1 MCSQWLVLNSAINS
15 AQAESVLLKLVSSNL
30 SAPTFMLD
38 TKYSQYIQH
47 RIDQK
52 TKPLGALGL
61 LENVAHQL
69 ALIQSQGKEAA
80 VEHIELNKPSIIIFA
95 GDHGIADEGV
105 SIAPSAVTQQMVLNF
120 LQGGAAINCF
130 CTVNDI
136 DITVV
141 DTGILLPVET
151 DNPMLISQRL
161 GTRTANFAN
170 EAAMSSE
177 TVEQGIE
184 LGQLLIN
191 KTISSGSN
199 LIMFGEMGI
208 GNTSSASAILSA
220 LANRSATECV
230 GLGTGIN
237 SEQLE
242 RKKAVVEQGVARCKG
257 LELKE
262 VKELK
267 DIKEVLAQV
276 GGYEI
281 VQMVGGFLGAYQTKT
296 PVLVDGFIVS
306 VAAYVATL
314 IEPNCRDYMIFAHRS
329 EESGHQIVL
338 ELLAAEPLL
347 DLGLRL
353 GEGTGAALAM
363 PIIRAAAEFYNNMAS
378 FESAGVT
385 V

>member
-1 MCSQWLVLNSAINS
+1 
-15 AQAESVLLKLVSSNL
+15 
-30 SAPTFMLD
+30 MLD
-38 TKYSQYIQH
+38 TQYSKYIQH

-61 LENVAHQL
+61 LEKVAHQL
-69 ALIQSQGKEAA
+69 ALIQSQDKEAA

-105 SIAPSAVTQQMVLNF
+105 SIALSAVTQQMVLNF
-120 LQGGAAINCF
+120 LSGGAAINCF
-130 CTVNDI
+130 CTVNNI

-141 DTGILLPVET
+141 DTGILLPVES
-151 DNPMLISQRL
+151 DSDMLISQRL
-161 GTRTANFAN
+161 GTRTNNFAN
-170 EAAMSSE
+170 EAAMSLE
-177 TVEQGIE
+177 TVERGIE
-184 LGQLLIN
+184 LGTELVSR
-191 KTISSGSN
+191 TISNGTN
-199 LIMFGEMGI
+199 IIMFGEMGI

-220 LANRSATECV
+220 LANRAASECV

-237 SEQLE
+237 DEQFA
-242 RKKAVVEQGVARCKG
+242 RKVAVVEQGVARCKG
-257 LELKE
+257 LEPKDVKE

-281 VQMVGGFLGAYQTKT
+281 VQMVGAFLGAYQNKT

-329 EESGHQIVL
+329 EESGHKILL
-338 ELLAAEPLL
+338 ELLDAEPLL

>member
-1 MCSQWLVLNSAINS
+1 
-15 AQAESVLLKLVSSNL
+15 
-30 SAPTFMLD
+30 MLD
-38 TKYSQYIQH
+38 TKYSQSIQH

-61 LENVAHQL
+61 LEKVAHQL

-120 LQGGAAINCF
+120 LSGGAAINCF
-130 CTVNDI
+130 CAVNNI

-141 DTGILLPVET
+141 DTGILLPVES
-151 DNPMLISQRL
+151 DSDMLISQRL
-161 GTRTANFAN
+161 GTRTNNFAN
-170 EAAMSSE
+170 EAAMSLE
-177 TVEQGIE
+177 TVERGIE
-184 LGQLLIN
+184 LGTELVSR
-191 KTISSGSN
+191 TILNGTN
-199 LIMFGEMGI
+199 IIMFGEMGI

-220 LANRSATECV
+220 LSNRAAAECV

-237 SEQLE
+237 NEQLA
-242 RKKAVVEQGVARCKG
+242 RKVAVVEQGVARCKG

-262 VKELK
+262 VKKLK

-281 VQMVGGFLGAYQTKT
+281 VQMVGAFLGSYQNRT
-296 PVLVDGFIVS
+296 PILVDGFIVS

-329 EESGHQIVL
+329 EESGHKILL
-338 ELLAAEPLL
+338 ELLDAEPLL

>member
-1 MCSQWLVLNSAINS
+1 
-15 AQAESVLLKLVSSNL
+15 
-30 SAPTFMLD
+30 MLD
-38 TKYSQYIQH
+38 TQYSQYIQH

-52 TKPLGALGL
+52 TKPHGALGL
-61 LENVAHQL
+61 LEKVAHQL
-69 ALIQSQGKEAA
+69 ALIQSQGKQAA
-80 VEHIELNKPSIIIFA
+80 VEHIELNTPSIIIFA

-120 LQGGAAINCF
+120 LNGGAAINCF
-130 CTVNDI
+130 CAVNNI

-141 DTGILLPVET
+141 DTGILLPVES
-151 DNPMLISQRL
+151 DSGMLISQRL
-161 GTRTANFAN
+161 GTRTKNFAN
-170 EAAMSSE
+170 EAAMNLE
-177 TVEQGIE
+177 TVERGIE
-184 LGQLLIN
+184 LGAELVSR
-191 KTISSGSN
+191 TISNGTN
-199 LIMFGEMGI
+199 IIMFGEMGI

-220 LANRSATECV
+220 LANRSADECV

-237 SEQLE
+237 NEQLT
-242 RKKAVVEQGVARCKG
+242 RKVTVVEQGVARCKG
-257 LELKE
+257 LDATE
-262 VKELK
+262 VK

-281 VQMVGGFLGAYQTKT
+281 VQMVGGFLGAYQNRT

-314 IEPNCRDYMIFAHRS
+314 IEPSCRDYMIFAHRS
-329 EESGHQIVL
+329 EESGHKIL
-338 ELLAAEPLL
+338 FELLDAEPLL

-378 FESAGVT
+378 FASAGVT

>member
-1 MCSQWLVLNSAINS
+1 
-15 AQAESVLLKLVSSNL
+15 
-30 SAPTFMLD
+30 MLD
-38 TKYSQYIQH
+38 TQYSPSIQH

-61 LENVAHQL
+61 LEKVAHQL

-95 GDHGIADEGV
+95 GDHGVADEGV

-120 LQGGAAINCF
+120 LSGGAAINCF
-130 CTVNDI
+130 CAVNNV

-141 DTGILLPVET
+141 DTGILLPVES
-151 DNPMLISQRL
+151 DSDMLISQRL
-161 GTRTANFAN
+161 GTRTNNFAN
-170 EAAMSSE
+170 EAAMSLE
-177 TVEQGIE
+177 TVERGIE
-184 LGQLLIN
+184 LGTELVSR
-191 KTISSGSN
+191 TISNGTN
-199 LIMFGEMGI
+199 IIMFGEMGI

-220 LANRSATECV
+220 LANRTAVECV

-237 SEQLE
+237 NEQLA
-242 RKKAVVEQGVARCKG
+242 RKVAVVEQGVARCKG
-257 LELKE
+257 LDLKE
-262 VKELK
+262 VKDTK
-267 DIKEVLAQV
+267 KVLAQV

-281 VQMVGGFLGAYQTKT
+281 VQMVGAFLGAYQNKT

-329 EESGHQIVL
+329 EESGHKILL
-338 ELLAAEPLL
+338 ELLDAEPLL

>member
-1 MCSQWLVLNSAINS
+1 
-15 AQAESVLLKLVSSNL
+15 
-30 SAPTFMLD
+30 MLD
-38 TKYSQYIQH
+38 TQYSQYIQH

-61 LENVAHQL
+61 LEKVAHQL

-80 VEHIELNKPSIIIFA
+80 VEHIELNKPRIIIFA

-120 LQGGAAINCF
+120 LSGGAAINCF
-130 CTVNDI
+130 CAVNNI

-141 DTGILLPVET
+141 DTGILLPVES
-151 DNPMLISQRL
+151 DSDMLISQRL
-161 GTRTANFAN
+161 GTRTNNFAN
-170 EAAMSSE
+170 EAAMSLE
-177 TVEQGIE
+177 TVEHGIE
-184 LGQLLIN
+184 LGTELVSR
-191 KTISSGSN
+191 TISNGTN
-199 LIMFGEMGI
+199 IIMFGEMGI

-220 LANRSATECV
+220 LANRAAAECV

-237 SEQLE
+237 NEQLA
-242 RKKAVVEQGVARCKG
+242 RKVAVVEQGVARCKG
-257 LELKE
+257 LELTD
-262 VKELK
+262 LK
-267 DIKEVLAQV
+267 DIKGLKDLKEVLAQV

-281 VQMVGGFLGAYQTKT
+281 VQMVGGFLGAYQNRT

-314 IEPNCRDYMIFAHRS
+314 IEPSCRDYMIFAHRS
-329 EESGHQIVL
+329 EESGHKILL
-338 ELLAAEPLL
+338 ELLDAEPLL

>member
-1 MCSQWLVLNSAINS
+1 
-15 AQAESVLLKLVSSNL
+15 
-30 SAPTFMLD
+30 MLD
-38 TKYSQYIQH
+38 TQYSQYIQH

-52 TKPLGALGL
+52 TKPHGALGL
-61 LENVAHQL
+61 LEKVAHQL
-69 ALIQSQGKEAA
+69 ALIQSQGKQAA
-80 VEHIELNKPSIIIFA
+80 VEHIELNAPSIIIFA

-120 LQGGAAINCF
+120 LNGGAAINCF
-130 CTVNDI
+130 CAVNNV

-141 DTGILLPVET
+141 DTGILLPVES
-151 DNPMLISQRL
+151 DSDMLISQRL
-161 GTRTANFAN
+161 GPRTNNFAN
-170 EAAMSSE
+170 EAAMSLE
-177 TVEQGIE
+177 TVERGIE
-184 LGQLLIN
+184 LGTELVSR
-191 KTISSGSN
+191 TISNGTN
-199 LIMFGEMGI
+199 IIMFGEMGI

-220 LANRSATECV
+220 LANRTAVECV

-237 SEQLE
+237 NEQLA
-242 RKKAVVEQGVARCKG
+242 RKVAVVEQGVARCRG
-257 LELKE
+257 IDAKE
-262 VKELK
+262 VK

-281 VQMVGGFLGAYQTKT
+281 VQMVGAFLGAYQNRT

-306 VAAYVATL
+306 VAAYAATL

-329 EESGHQIVL
+329 EESGHKILL
-338 ELLAAEPLL
+338 ELLDAEPLL

>member
-1 MCSQWLVLNSAINS
+1 
-15 AQAESVLLKLVSSNL
+15 
-30 SAPTFMLD
+30 MLD
-38 TKYSQYIQH
+38 TQYSQSIQH

-61 LENVAHQL
+61 LEKVAHQL

-120 LQGGAAINCF
+120 LSGGAAINCF
-130 CTVNDI
+130 CAVNNI

-141 DTGILLPVET
+141 DTGILLPVES
-151 DNPMLISQRL
+151 DSDMLISQRL
-161 GTRTANFAN
+161 GTRTNNFAN
-170 EAAMSSE
+170 EAAMSLE
-177 TVEQGIE
+177 TVERGIE
-184 LGQLLIN
+184 LGTELVSR
-191 KTISSGSN
+191 TISNGTN
-199 LIMFGEMGI
+199 IIMFGEMGI

-220 LANRSATECV
+220 LSNRAAAECV

-237 SEQLE
+237 NEQLA
-242 RKKAVVEQGVARCKG
+242 RKVAVVEQGVARCKG
-257 LELKE
+257 LDLKE
-262 VKELK
+262 VK

-281 VQMVGGFLGAYQTKT
+281 VQMVGAFLGAYQDKT

-314 IEPNCRDYMIFAHRS
+314 IEPSCRDYMIFAHRS
-329 EESGHQIVL
+329 EESGHKILL
-338 ELLAAEPLL
+338 EQLDAEPLL

>member
-1 MCSQWLVLNSAINS
+1 
-15 AQAESVLLKLVSSNL
+15 
-30 SAPTFMLD
+30 MLD
-38 TKYSQYIQH
+38 TQYSQYIQH

-61 LENVAHQL
+61 LEKVAHQL

-120 LQGGAAINCF
+120 LSGGAAINCF
-130 CTVNDI
+130 CAVNNI

-141 DTGILLPVET
+141 DTGILLPVES
-151 DNPMLISQRL
+151 DSDMLISQRL
-161 GTRTANFAN
+161 GTRTNSFAN
-170 EAAMSSE
+170 EAAMSLE
-177 TVEQGIE
+177 TVERGIE
-184 LGQLLIN
+184 LGTELVSR
-191 KTISSGSN
+191 TISNGTN
-199 LIMFGEMGI
+199 IIMFGEMGI

-220 LANRSATECV
+220 LSNRAAAECV

-237 SEQLE
+237 NEQLA
-242 RKKAVVEQGVARCKG
+242 RKVAVVEQGVARCKG

-262 VKELK
+262 VKKLK

-281 VQMVGGFLGAYQTKT
+281 VQMVGGFLGSYQNRT
-296 PVLVDGFIVS
+296 PILVDGFIVS

-329 EESGHQIVL
+329 EESGHKILL
-338 ELLAAEPLL
+338 ELLDAEPLL

-378 FESAGVT
+378 FESAGVS

>member
-1 MCSQWLVLNSAINS
+1 
-15 AQAESVLLKLVSSNL
+15 
-30 SAPTFMLD
+30 MLD
-38 TKYSQYIQH
+38 TQYSQYIQH

-61 LENVAHQL
+61 LEKVAHKL
-69 ALIQSQGKEAA
+69 ALIQSQGKETA

-120 LQGGAAINCF
+120 LNGGAAINCF
-130 CTVNDI
+130 CAVSDI

-141 DTGILLPVET
+141 DTGILLPVES
-151 DNPMLISQRL
+151 DSGMLISQRL
-161 GTRTANFAN
+161 GTRTNNFAN
-170 EAAMSSE
+170 EAAMSLE
-177 TVEQGIE
+177 TVERGIE
-184 LGQLLIN
+184 LGTELISR
-191 KTISSGSN
+191 TISNGTN
-199 LIMFGEMGI
+199 IIMFGEMGI

-220 LANRSATECV
+220 LANRSADECV

-237 SEQLE
+237 NEQLA
-242 RKKAVVEQGVARCKG
+242 RKVAVVEQGVARCKG
-257 LELKE
+257 LAAKE
-262 VKELK
+262 VK

-281 VQMVGGFLGAYQTKT
+281 VQMVGGFLGAYQNKT

-306 VAAYVATL
+306 VAAYAATL

-329 EESGHQIVL
+329 EESGHRILL
-338 ELLAAEPLL
+338 ELLDAEPLL

>member
-1 MCSQWLVLNSAINS
+1 
-15 AQAESVLLKLVSSNL
+15 
-30 SAPTFMLD
+30 MLD
-38 TKYSQYIQH
+38 TQYSQYIQH

-61 LENVAHQL
+61 LEKVAHQL
-69 ALIQSQGKEAA
+69 ALIQSQGKQAA

-120 LQGGAAINCF
+120 LSGGAAINCF
-130 CTVNDI
+130 CAVNNI

-141 DTGILLPVET
+141 DTGILLPVES
-151 DNPMLISQRL
+151 DSDMLISQRL
-161 GTRTANFAN
+161 GTRTNNFAN
-170 EAAMSSE
+170 EAAMSLE
-177 TVEQGIE
+177 TVERGIGLGSE
-184 LGQLLIN
+184 LVSR
-191 KTISSGSN
+191 TISNGTN
-199 LIMFGEMGI
+199 IIMFGEMGI
-208 GNTSSASAILSA
+208 GNTSSASAILSV
-220 LANRSATECV
+220 LANRSADECV

-237 SEQLE
+237 NEQLT
-242 RKKAVVEQGVARCKG
+242 RKVAVVEQGVARCKG
-257 LELKE
+257 LDATE
-262 VKELK
+262 VK

-281 VQMVGGFLGAYQTKT
+281 VQMVGGFLGAYQNRT

-329 EESGHQIVL
+329 EESGHKILL
-338 ELLAAEPLL
+338 ELLDAEPLL

>member
-1 MCSQWLVLNSAINS
+1 
-15 AQAESVLLKLVSSNL
+15 
-30 SAPTFMLD
+30 MLD
-38 TKYSQYIQH
+38 TQYSQSIQH

-61 LENVAHQL
+61 LEKVAHQL

-120 LQGGAAINCF
+120 LSGGAAINCF
-130 CTVNDI
+130 CAVNNV

-141 DTGILLPVET
+141 DTGILLPVES
-151 DNPMLISQRL
+151 DSDMLISQRL
-161 GTRTANFAN
+161 GTRTNNFAN
-170 EAAMSSE
+170 EAAMSLE
-177 TVEQGIE
+177 TVERGIE
-184 LGQLLIN
+184 LGTELVSR
-191 KTISSGSN
+191 TISNGTN
-199 LIMFGEMGI
+199 IIMFGEMGI

-220 LANRSATECV
+220 LANRTAVECV

-237 SEQLE
+237 NEQLA
-242 RKKAVVEQGVARCKG
+242 RKVAVVEQGVARCKG
-257 LELKE
+257 IDAKE
-262 VKELK
+262 VK

-281 VQMVGGFLGAYQTKT
+281 VQMVGGFLGAYQNRT

-329 EESGHQIVL
+329 EESGHKILL
-338 ELLAAEPLL
+338 ELLDAEPLL

>member
-1 MCSQWLVLNSAINS
+1 
-15 AQAESVLLKLVSSNL
+15 
-30 SAPTFMLD
+30 MLD

-61 LENVAHQL
+61 LEKVAHQL
-69 ALIQSQGKEAA
+69 ALIQSQGKESA

-120 LQGGAAINCF
+120 LSGGAAINCF
-130 CTVNDI
+130 CAVNNI

-141 DTGILLPVET
+141 DTGILLPIES

-161 GTRTANFAN
+161 GTRTNNFVN
-170 EAAMSSE
+170 EAAMSLE
-177 TVEQGIE
+177 TVERGIE
-184 LGQLLIN
+184 LGAELVS
-191 KTISSGSN
+191 KTISNGTN
-199 LIMFGEMGI
+199 IIMFGEMGI

-220 LANRSATECV
+220 LSNRTAAECV

-237 SEQLE
+237 NEQLA
-242 RKKAVVEQGVARCKG
+242 RKVAVVEQGVARCKG
-257 LELKE
+257 LDPKS
-262 VKELK
+262 
-267 DIKEVLAQV
+267 ILAQV

-281 VQMVGGFLGAYQTKT
+281 VQMVGGFLGAYHNRT

-314 IEPNCRDYMIFAHRS
+314 IEPNCREYMIFAHRS
-329 EESGHQIVL
+329 EESGHKILL
-338 ELLAAEPLL
+338 ELLDAEPLL

>member
-1 MCSQWLVLNSAINS
+1 
-15 AQAESVLLKLVSSNL
+15 
-30 SAPTFMLD
+30 MLD
-38 TKYSQYIQH
+38 TQYSQYIQH

-52 TKPLGALGL
+52 TKPHGALGL
-61 LENVAHQL
+61 LEKVAHQL
-69 ALIQSQGKEAA
+69 ALIQSQGKQAA
-80 VEHIELNKPSIIIFA
+80 VEHIELNTPSIIIFA

-120 LQGGAAINCF
+120 LNGGAAINCF
-130 CTVNDI
+130 CAVNHI

-141 DTGILLPVET
+141 DTGILLPVES
-151 DNPMLISQRL
+151 DSPMLISQRL
-161 GTRTANFAN
+161 GTRTNNFAN
-170 EAAMSSE
+170 EAAMSLE
-177 TVEQGIE
+177 TVERGIDLGSE
-184 LGQLLIN
+184 LVSR
-191 KTISSGSN
+191 TISNGTN
-199 LIMFGEMGI
+199 IIMFGEMGI

-220 LANRSATECV
+220 LANRAAAECV

-237 SEQLE
+237 NEQLA
-242 RKKAVVEQGVARCKG
+242 RKVAVVEQGVARCKG
-257 LELKE
+257 LDATE
-262 VKELK
+262 VK

-281 VQMVGGFLGAYQTKT
+281 VQMVGGFLGAYQNRT

-329 EESGHQIVL
+329 EESGHKILL
-338 ELLAAEPLL
+338 ELLRAEPLL

>member
-1 MCSQWLVLNSAINS
+1 
-15 AQAESVLLKLVSSNL
+15 
-30 SAPTFMLD
+30 MLD
-38 TKYSQYIQH
+38 TKHSQYIQH

-61 LENVAHQL
+61 LEKVAHQL
-69 ALIQSQGKEAA
+69 ALIQSQGKESA
-80 VEHIELNKPSIIIFA
+80 VQHIELHKPSIIIFA

-120 LQGGAAINCF
+120 LNGGAAINCF
-130 CTVNDI
+130 CAVNNI

-141 DTGILLPVET
+141 DTGILLPIES

-161 GTRTANFAN
+161 GTRTNNFAN
-170 EAAMSSE
+170 EAAMSLE
-177 TVEQGIE
+177 TVERGIE
-184 LGQLLIN
+184 LGSELVSR
-191 KTISSGSN
+191 TISDGTN
-199 LIMFGEMGI
+199 IIMFGEMGI

-220 LANRSATECV
+220 LANRTAAECV

-237 SEQLE
+237 NEQLA
-242 RKKAVVEQGVARCKG
+242 RKVAVVEQGVARCKG
-257 LELKE
+257 LDPKS
-262 VKELK
+262 
-267 DIKEVLAQV
+267 ILAQV

-281 VQMVGGFLGAYQTKT
+281 VQMVGGFLGVYQNRT

-314 IEPNCRDYMIFAHRS
+314 IEPNCRNYMVFAHRS
-329 EESGHQIVL
+329 EESGHKILL
-338 ELLAAEPLL
+338 ELLDAEPLL

>member
-1 MCSQWLVLNSAINS
+1 
-15 AQAESVLLKLVSSNL
+15 
-30 SAPTFMLD
+30 MLD
-38 TKYSQYIQH
+38 TQYSQYIQH

-61 LENVAHQL
+61 LEKVAHQL
-69 ALIQSQGKEAA
+69 ALIQSQGKEAT
-80 VEHIELNKPSIIIFA
+80 VEYIELNKPSIIIFA

-120 LQGGAAINCF
+120 LSGGAAINCF
-130 CTVNDI
+130 CAVNNI

-141 DTGILLPVET
+141 DTGILLPVES
-151 DNPMLISQRL
+151 DSDMLISQRL
-161 GTRTANFAN
+161 GTRTNNFAN
-170 EAAMSSE
+170 EAAMSLE
-177 TVEQGIE
+177 TVERGIE
-184 LGQLLIN
+184 LGTELVSR
-191 KTISSGSN
+191 TISNGTN
-199 LIMFGEMGI
+199 IIMFGEMGI

-220 LANRSATECV
+220 LANRAAAECV

-237 SEQLE
+237 NDQLV
-242 RKKAVVEQGVARCKG
+242 RKVALVEQGVARCKG
-257 LELKE
+257 LEPKK

-281 VQMVGGFLGAYQTKT
+281 VQMVGAFLGAYQNKT

-329 EESGHQIVL
+329 EESGHKILL
-338 ELLAAEPLL
+338 ELLDAEPLL

>member
-1 MCSQWLVLNSAINS
+1 
-15 AQAESVLLKLVSSNL
+15 
-30 SAPTFMLD
+30 MLD

-61 LENVAHQL
+61 LEKVAHQL
-69 ALIQSQGKEAA
+69 ALIQSQGKESA

-95 GDHGIADEGV
+95 GDHGVADEGV

-120 LQGGAAINCF
+120 LNDGAAINCF
-130 CTVNDI
+130 CAVSNI

-141 DTGILLPVET
+141 DTGILLPVES
-151 DNPMLISQRL
+151 DSPILIPQRL
-161 GTRTANFAN
+161 GTRTNNFAN
-170 EAAMSSE
+170 EAAMSLE
-177 TVEQGIE
+177 TVERGIE
-184 LGQLLIN
+184 LGAELVSR
-191 KTISSGSN
+191 TISNGTN
-199 LIMFGEMGI
+199 IIMFGEMGI

-220 LANRSATECV
+220 LANRTAVECV

-237 SEQLE
+237 NEQFA
-242 RKKAVVEQGVARCKG
+242 RKVAVVEQGVARCKG
-257 LELKE
+257 LDPKS
-262 VKELK
+262 
-267 DIKEVLAQV
+267 ILAQV

-281 VQMVGGFLGAYQTKT
+281 VQMVGAFLGAYQNRT

-329 EESGHQIVL
+329 EESGHKILL
-338 ELLAAEPLL
+338 ELLDAEPLL

>member
-1 MCSQWLVLNSAINS
+1 
-15 AQAESVLLKLVSSNL
+15 
-30 SAPTFMLD
+30 MLD
-38 TKYSQYIQH
+38 TQYSQYIQH

-61 LENVAHQL
+61 LEKVAHQL

-120 LQGGAAINCF
+120 LSDGAAINCF
-130 CTVNDI
+130 CAVNNI

-141 DTGILLPVET
+141 DTGILLPVES
-151 DNPMLISQRL
+151 DSDMLISQRL
-161 GTRTANFAN
+161 GTRTNNFAN
-170 EAAMSSE
+170 EAAMSLE
-177 TVEQGIE
+177 TVERGIE
-184 LGQLLIN
+184 LGTELVS
-191 KTISSGSN
+191 KTISNGTN
-199 LIMFGEMGI
+199 IIMFGEMGI

-220 LANRSATECV
+220 LANRAAAECV

-237 SEQLE
+237 NEQLA
-242 RKKAVVEQGVARCKG
+242 RKVAVVEQGVARCKG
-257 LELKE
+257 LDANE
-262 VKELK
+262 VK

-281 VQMVGGFLGAYQTKT
+281 VQMVGTFLGAYQNKT

-314 IEPNCRDYMIFAHRS
+314 IEPSCRDYMIFAHRS
-329 EESGHQIVL
+329 EESGHKILL
-338 ELLAAEPLL
+338 ELLDAEPLL

>member
-1 MCSQWLVLNSAINS
+1 
-15 AQAESVLLKLVSSNL
+15 
-30 SAPTFMLD
+30 MLD
-38 TKYSQYIQH
+38 TQYSQYIQH

-61 LENVAHQL
+61 LEKVAHQL
-69 ALIQSQGKEAA
+69 ALIQSQGKETA
-80 VEHIELNKPSIIIFA
+80 VEHIELNKPRIIIFA

-120 LQGGAAINCF
+120 LSGGAAINCF
-130 CTVNDI
+130 CTVNNI

-141 DTGILLPVET
+141 DTGILLPVES
-151 DNPMLISQRL
+151 DSDMLISQRL
-161 GTRTANFAN
+161 GTRTNNFAN
-170 EAAMSSE
+170 EAAMSLE
-177 TVEQGIE
+177 TVERGIE
-184 LGQLLIN
+184 LGTELVSR
-191 KTISSGSN
+191 TISNGTN
-199 LIMFGEMGI
+199 IIMFGEMGI

-220 LANRSATECV
+220 LSNRSADECV

-237 SEQLE
+237 NEQLA
-242 RKKAVVEQGVARCKG
+242 RKVAVVEQGVARCKG
-257 LELKE
+257 LDLKE
-262 VKELK
+262 VK

-281 VQMVGGFLGAYQTKT
+281 VQMVGGFLGAYQNRT

-329 EESGHQIVL
+329 EESGHKILL
-338 ELLAAEPLL
+338 ELLDAEPLL

-363 PIIRAAAEFYNNMAS
+363 PIIRAVAEFYNNMAS

>member
-1 MCSQWLVLNSAINS
+1 
-15 AQAESVLLKLVSSNL
+15 
-30 SAPTFMLD
+30 MLD
-38 TKYSQYIQH
+38 TQYSQYIQH

-61 LENVAHQL
+61 LEKVAHQL

-120 LQGGAAINCF
+120 LSGGAAINCF
-130 CTVNDI
+130 CAVNNI

-141 DTGILLPVET
+141 DTGILLPVES
-151 DNPMLISQRL
+151 DSDMLISQRL
-161 GTRTANFAN
+161 GTRTNNFAN
-170 EAAMSSE
+170 EAAMSLE
-177 TVEQGIE
+177 TVERGIE
-184 LGQLLIN
+184 LGTELVSR
-191 KTISSGSN
+191 TISNGTN
-199 LIMFGEMGI
+199 IIMFGEMGI

-220 LANRSATECV
+220 LSNRSADECV

-237 SEQLE
+237 NEQLA
-242 RKKAVVEQGVARCKG
+242 RKVAVVEQGVARCKG
-257 LELKE
+257 LDLKE
-262 VKELK
+262 VK

-281 VQMVGGFLGAYQTKT
+281 VQMVGGFLGAYQNRT
-296 PVLVDGFIVS
+296 PILVDGFIVS

-314 IEPNCRDYMIFAHRS
+314 IEPSCRNYMIFAHRS
-329 EESGHQIVL
+329 EESGHKILL
-338 ELLAAEPLL
+338 ELLDAEPLL